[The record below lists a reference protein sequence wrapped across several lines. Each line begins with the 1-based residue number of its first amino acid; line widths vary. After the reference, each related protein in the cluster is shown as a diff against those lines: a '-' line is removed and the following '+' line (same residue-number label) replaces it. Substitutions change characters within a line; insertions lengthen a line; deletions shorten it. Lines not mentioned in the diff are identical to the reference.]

1 VYLTIFGNWATSTLP
16 PVTQG
21 IITALS
27 EEMVSFPRMATFE
40 FAMRPSTPSHTASL
54 GRAHLLPTYPTRWHI
69 DNGRCR
75 SPSIPPLHLRYD
87 MTPHRT
93 TEPPNHLS
101 QIDSRKQHTVHC
113 TTALH
118 HVCGG
123 QAPQHARLTTSLST
137 DHQAGSSPVYA
148 GRCIDRFAGD
158 RSAKSHHFSKMDG
171 MCVL

>member
-93 TEPPNHLS
+93 TEPSFSNRLS
-101 QIDSRKQHTVHC
+101 QAAHSPLHHC
-113 TTALH
+113 IAPCVWGTGTTARPPDHL
-118 HVCGG
+118 
-123 QAPQHARLTTSLST
+123 PLNRSPSRLLARLCRSL
-137 DHQAGSSPVYA
+137 H
-148 GRCIDRFAGD
+148 
-158 RSAKSHHFSKMDG
+158 
-171 MCVL
+171 